1 MCGIVAGL
9 GKINY
14 PDFFLQSLK
23 ILEYRGYDSCGIGYN
38 VDGNT
43 LVSFKTVGT
52 VEQLTNKID
61 RSIKPVSAIAHTRWA
76 THGKISFQNAH
87 PQTSMHE
94 NVMLVHNGVIDNAD
108 ALRNELKKQ
117 GYTFNSE
124 TDTEVIADVI
134 ETLLGSNEPLDALNL
149 LKEKLVGTY
158 ALAILVKGYEGIFF
172 TNNGMSLYAAK
183 SKDSYFLTSDL
194 AIFAKGKDV
203 ENIQYFSVKDL
214 TFGYMS
220 EKGIELYGEVTGKIT
235 LLKPSYK
242 SLTNVEFLLSQKNDE
257 YTTYFRKEIAEETS
271 VLQKLFENYV
281 DPKGKIKIAKSL
293 QKAIKKATELVFVG
307 CGTSYHASLIG
318 DYYFEQAG
326 LPSTSIVASEFL
338 TMPRV
343 FSKRPL
349 FILISQSGE
358 TADVRR
364 VDEYLEQKGF
374 KRVLITNNP
383 YSSLGERADYC
394 LPILSGKEMSVA
406 ASKTYMA
413 QVFLLYILSFVRLG
427 KPFNRLK
434 FGDLTGSLQEIEDDE
449 KTIKALAMKLAP
461 YNGIFLVG
469 KGLGYL
475 SALECSLKMKE
486 VCYLSVPVYPSGEF
500 KHGPIALIEKGT
512 MVISCSIDAK
522 EDLLLQSNVTELES
536 RGAKT
541 LNFSFPDCKTRE
553 SVIFL
558 PPVSLEFRPLL
569 MVKVFQLLTYHLA
582 LLKGVDIDK
591 PRNLAKAVTVQ

>member
-38 VDGNT
+38 VNGNT

-124 TDTEVIADVI
+124 TDTEVIADFL

-158 ALAILVKGYEGIFF
+158 ALAILIKGYEGIFF

-203 ENIQYFSVKDL
+203 KNIQYFPVKDL
-214 TFGYMS
+214 TFGYIS
-220 EKGIELYGEVTGKIT
+220 KKGIELYGGVAGKIT

-338 TMPRV
+338 AMPRV

-383 YSSLGERADYC
+383 YSSLGERANYC
-394 LPILSGKEMSVA
+394 LSILSGKEMSVA

-449 KTIKALAMKLAP
+449 KTIKALANKLAS
-461 YNGIFLVG
+461 YNEIFLVG

-522 EDLLLQSNVTELES
+522 EDLLLQSNITELES

-553 SVIFL
+553 SVIFF

>member
-38 VDGNT
+38 VDENT

-61 RSIKPVSAIAHTRWA
+61 RTIKPVSAIAHTRWA

-124 TDTEVIADVI
+124 TDTEVIADVL
-134 ETLLGSNEPLDALNL
+134 ETLLGSNEPFDALNL

-158 ALAILVKGYEGIFF
+158 ALAILIKGYEGIFF

-194 AIFAKGKDV
+194 AIFAKGKD
-203 ENIQYFSVKDL
+203 
-214 TFGYMS
+214 
-220 EKGIELYGEVTGKIT
+220 LYGEVMGKIT

-242 SLTNVEFLLSQKNDE
+242 SLTNVEFLQSQKNDE

-364 VDEYLEQKGF
+364 VNEYLEQKGF
-374 KRVLITNNP
+374 KWVLITNNP

-449 KTIKALAMKLAP
+449 KTIKALASKLASH
-461 YNGIFLVG
+461 NEIFLVG

-541 LNFSFPDCKTRE
+541 LNFSFSDCKTRE

>member
-124 TDTEVIADVI
+124 TDTEVIADVL

-158 ALAILVKGYEGIFF
+158 ALAILIKGYEGIFF

-203 ENIQYFSVKDL
+203 KNIQYFPVKDL
-214 TFGYMS
+214 TFGYITKK
-220 EKGIELYGEVTGKIT
+220 EIELYGEVMGKIT

-242 SLTNVEFLLSQKNDE
+242 SLTNVEFLQSQKNDE

-364 VDEYLEQKGF
+364 VNEYLEQKGF

-449 KTIKALAMKLAP
+449 KTIKALASKLAS
-461 YNGIFLVG
+461 YNEIFLVG

-486 VCYLSVPVYPSGEF
+486 VCYLSAPVYPSGEF

-541 LNFSFPDCKTRE
+541 LNLSFPDCKTRE